1 MEERTNSKIEIIDKN
16 SSNLRYFHDAKK
28 YILKKENC
36 YEICREEV
44 GDKFV
49 EESLEQ
55 CDFLLL
61 NIFSRRIIGF
71 STVLYTEDGKGLY
84 ISLICNAKPDTFM
97 NIFNSQRG
105 DPKSGKDMISTVIT
119 IARTE
124 GLKYVKLRALNTVI
138 SYYHYLGF
146 TFEIGSNRTAPRRSG
161 EIQALRKSFQDIKK
175 VQDIISEKTEKKEDI
190 TKEKDKLEHLEIN
203 AYELLKPITL
213 HGSEG
218 ALNEK
223 KLSKNAKFEGVDD
236 KKPKVDI
243 EDVFYNGISMIYKLP
258 PCSSTSSSSTSSSRR
273 RSRSSSRSSS
283 SIISSIMESCNIM
296 GGTRRK
302 VRRRRRRT
310 MKK

>member
-1 MEERTNSKIEIIDKN
+1 MEKRTNSKIEIIDK
-16 SSNLRYFHDAKK
+16 SDSNLRYFHDAKK
-28 YILKKENC
+28 YILKKQNC
-36 YEICREEV
+36 SELCREEV
-44 GDKFV
+44 GNTFI

-61 NIFSRRIIGF
+61 NIFSRKIIGF
-71 STVLYTEDGKGLY
+71 STVLYTEDRKGLY

-97 NIFNSQRG
+97 NIFNSKRG

-146 TFEIGSNRTAPRRSG
+146 TFEIGSSRTESRRSG

-175 VQDIISEKTEKKEDI
+175 VQDKIYEKTEKREDI
-190 TKEKDKLEHLEIN
+190 TKEEDELENLEIN

-223 KLSKNAKFEGVDD
+223 KLSKNAKFEGVDN

-243 EDVFYNGISMIYKLP
+243 EDVFYNGIPMIYKLP
-258 PCSSTSSSSTSSSRR
+258 PCG
-273 RSRSSSRSSS
+273 RSSSRSSSGTSSRSSSGTSS